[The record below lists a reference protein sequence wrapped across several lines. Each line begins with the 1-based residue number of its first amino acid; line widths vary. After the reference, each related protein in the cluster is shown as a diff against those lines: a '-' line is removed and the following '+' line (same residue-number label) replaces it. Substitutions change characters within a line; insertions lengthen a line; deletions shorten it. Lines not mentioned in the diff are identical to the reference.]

1 MSHTPLFRFL
11 SNLICHVEHQV
22 MSCHVMS
29 CHVEHQVMSC
39 HVMSCHVEHQVM
51 SCHVMSCHV
60 EHQVMSCHAEHIVCK
75 FGKNWLSSFRDT
87 SG

>member
-11 SNLICHVEHQV
+11 SNLICHVEHQI
-22 MSCHVMS
+22 MS
-29 CHVEHQVMSC
+29 CHVEHK
-39 HVMSCHVEHQVM
+39 
-51 SCHVMSCHV
+51 
-60 EHQVMSCHAEHIVCK
+60 VCK